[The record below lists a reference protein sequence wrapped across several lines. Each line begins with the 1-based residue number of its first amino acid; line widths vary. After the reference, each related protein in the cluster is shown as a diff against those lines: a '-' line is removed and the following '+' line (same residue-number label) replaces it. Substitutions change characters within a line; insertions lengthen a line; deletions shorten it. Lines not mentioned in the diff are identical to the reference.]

1 MMFGN
6 DTPKNLYK
14 SLFKKDIDKI
24 IAGDTHNDP
33 DEVGSLSKV
42 HIFIFSVGSFLVAV
56 SFWQLVLAQANFI
69 KDWRE
74 WINSSSKQSGK
85 EEEASFESK
94 LNCISREC
102 PAAGCILE
110 FIERFP
116 ASARVEELRIR
127 AAQADASPRCI
138 KPLSARERR
147 LADLRSEAGNWLK
160 RDRVEYHSFLPALK
174 AVAKDEIISGDDLD
188 ALNTLKGALEVLKW
202 RDIGLNSTTKTT
214 LPIKV
219 VKHGTDDILGRAS
232 RMLEKNLKNKLFNI
246 VTNYCDAALIIDIHS
261 AKPNISIEDGGIFHS
276 TTSFNVNA
284 SWVGG
289 GIPLFDL
296 PVSETRDSGG
306 LSDDALSSG
315 GRDAETR
322 SFNAAIESAT
332 GLFLDRVK
340 PQ

>member
-1 MMFGN
+1 
-6 DTPKNLYK
+6 
-14 SLFKKDIDKI
+14 
-24 IAGDTHNDP
+24 
-33 DEVGSLSKV
+33 
-42 HIFIFSVGSFLVAV
+42 
-56 SFWQLVLAQANFI
+56 
-69 KDWRE
+69 
-74 WINSSSKQSGK
+74 
-85 EEEASFESK
+85 
-94 LNCISREC
+94 
-102 PAAGCILE
+102 
-110 FIERFP
+110 
-116 ASARVEELRIR
+116 
-127 AAQADASPRCI
+127 
-138 KPLSARERR
+138 
-147 LADLRSEAGNWLK
+147 LRSEAGNWLK